1 MATDRLSQSRGQ
13 QRRKRSVNFVF
24 NVFGQPGVSLTGTPG
39 KDVIFGTG
47 ENDTL
52 TGDAGNDTFVFSF
65 LEQNFGTDTITDFKV
80 GGASGEMDKIM
91 LINGPYESFEE
102 LELADAIDYIEATGA
117 AVIDVG
123 VGAITLENVT
133 GLTPDHFVFQH
144 VPQN

>member
-1 MATDRLSQSRGQ
+1 
-13 QRRKRSVNFVF
+13 
-24 NVFGQPGVSLTGTPG
+24 
-39 KDVIFGTG
+39 
-47 ENDTL
+47 
-52 TGDAGNDTFVFSF
+52 VFSF

-102 LELADAIDYIEATGA
+102 LELADAIDYIEETGA